1 MCVQLR
7 LFHARI
13 QSCRQQVSVCLS
25 GVAGRW
31 GIIYFLPFYSR
42 TSPAASP
49 LPRHV
54 LPMSA
59 ITGKIVRVRFP
70 GYTAWETSER
80 LSEGD
85 AMRIVTRLSEPKP
98 GLTTSL
104 VEWCCQTLYSSR
116 CHFSSM
122 QTGVAME
129 TLLLSYTVLNPASII
144 VYKQV
149 NTHSC
154 RCMCVQM

>member
-1 MCVQLR
+1 MIQLR
-7 LFHARI
+7 LFHART
-13 QSCRQQVSVCLS
+13 QSCRQQASVCLS
-25 GVAGRW
+25 GVTGQLGHNLVLA
-31 GIIYFLPFYSR
+31 FLFTDQSCCVP
-42 TSPAASP
+42 SPP
-49 LPRHV
+49 VP
-54 LPMSA
+54 PMSA

-85 AMRIVTRLSEPKP
+85 AMRIVSRSPEPKP
-98 GLTTSL
+98 GLTTGL
-104 VEWCCQTLYSSR
+104 VEWCFQAPYSSR

-122 QTGVAME
+122 QTGVVME
-129 TLLLSYTVLNPASII
+129 TLWLSYKVLNPASII